1 MLLSSFVQG
10 HSNSSL
16 GLHCLLLDRW
26 RYEEESAL
34 SCFVTNNTCTNTKH
48 VRQEAIKLIHHHS
61 KQCELLTDAE
71 PPDDLGAITENLT
84 TWMVPANSANG
95 EKMKRRFMI
104 VFVDW
109 QLINAFVCCVNEVIR
124 L

>member
-1 MLLSSFVQG
+1 MMLLSSFVRG

-26 RYEEESAL
+26 RYGEESSL

-61 KQCELLTDAE
+61 KQCELLTNVE
-71 PPDDLGAITENLT
+71 PPDNPSAIAEDLT

-95 EKMKRRFMI
+95 ER
-104 VFVDW
+104 
-109 QLINAFVCCVNEVIR
+109 
-124 L
+124 